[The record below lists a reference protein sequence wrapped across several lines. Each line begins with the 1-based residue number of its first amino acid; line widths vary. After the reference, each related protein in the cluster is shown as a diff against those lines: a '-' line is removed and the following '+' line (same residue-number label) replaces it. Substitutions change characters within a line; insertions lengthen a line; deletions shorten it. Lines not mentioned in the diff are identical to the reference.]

1 MIWKYVKRAAYVT
14 GIILVL
20 WVVLSLVISSRG
32 VKYTVAKTVEQDPSL
47 PHFALDGVV
56 LHGEAFGNPEDPTVI
71 VVHGGAGWDY
81 RSLLSLK
88 SLSDQYFVVFYDQR
102 GTGLS
107 PRVADDELTFEVYL
121 TDLDALVDRFSRSR
135 PVNLIGHSFGGML
148 VSSYVGRHPDK
159 VAGVVL
165 VDPGPLTTEM
175 AEHPNFKFPFGVR
188 FTLHATG
195 SWIESRFYS
204 GPDDH
209 AKNDYFLGKFFGSY
223 EGKGHPMAGYKCSR
237 ETSVESLQHRRLGSG
252 AFFGMHKTYPSG
264 GEGQGVSLVSGV
276 EAFETEVLFLAGT
289 CSVILGPEIQREQIK
304 YFPSARLV
312 VIEGVGHEM
321 LAENPEATLAPIR
334 TYLLK
339 QNGER
344 TTP

>member
-1 MIWKYVKRAAYVT
+1 MREAIMYVAYAT
-14 GIILVL
+14 GIIIVL
-20 WVVLSLVISSRG
+20 WVGLSLVFSLRG
-32 VKYTVAKTVEQDPSL
+32 VKYTVAKTVEHDPSL
-47 PHFALDGVV
+47 PRFVLDDVV
-56 LHGEAFGNPEDPTVI
+56 LHGETFGNPENPTVI

-81 RSLLSLK
+81 RGLLSLK
-88 SLSDQYFVVFYDQR
+88 ALSDEYFVVFYDQR

-107 PRVADDELTFEVYL
+107 PRVADDELTFEIYL
-121 TDLDALVDRFSRSR
+121 TDLDALVERYSPGR

-165 VDPGPLTTEM
+165 VDPGPLTSEM

-204 GPDDH
+204 GPDDQ
-209 AKNDYFLGKFFGSY
+209 AKDDYFLGKFFGSY

-237 ETSVESLQHRRLGSG
+237 ETTVEGLQHWRLGSG
-252 AFFGMHKTYPSG
+252 AFFGMHKTYPKG

-276 EAFETEVLFLAGT
+276 EAFDTEVLFLAGT

-304 YFPSARLV
+304 YFPSSRLV

-321 LAENPEATLAPIR
+321 LAENPQASLAPIR
-334 TYLLK
+334 TYLSK
-339 QNGER
+339 HNGER